1 MKSVDELRKWAN
13 GLSGIWID
21 PNDHSIIVTTCDDMP
36 PSMDCVSLREHVSGI
51 LDGIER
57 EFEDMVRS
65 LTIDAIPATDENM
78 ADAGWVRL
86 PVDADGEPWH
96 VGDMTENGNVVN
108 GMTIDFHGWHFT
120 GTRNDIDP
128 AIHRHYVPKP
138 TVEDVLREFYTLAVR
153 GKKAHAEDVDNAA
166 LAEYAA
172 KLRLAG
178 DGE

>member
-1 MKSVDELRKWAN
+1 MKSVDEIRKWTD
-13 GLSGIWID
+13 GLRGVWID
-21 PNDHSIIVTTCDDMP
+21 PNDHSIIVTSCDDMP
-36 PSMDCVSLREHVSGI
+36 PSMDCVSLREHVNAI

-57 EFEDMVRS
+57 EVEERY
-65 LTIDAIPATDENM
+65 TP
-78 ADAGWVRL
+78 L
-86 PVDADGEPWH
+86 PIDADGVPWH

-153 GKKAHAEDVDNAA
+153 GKAANANDVDNAV

-172 KLRLAG
+172 RLRLAG
-178 DGE
+178 EDA

>member
-1 MKSVDELRKWAN
+1 MKSVDALRKWAD
-13 GLSGIWID
+13 GLCGVWID

-36 PSMDCVSLREHVSGI
+36 PSIDCVNLREHVNAI

-57 EFEDMVRS
+57 EHEQYAFAE
-65 LTIDAIPATDENM
+65 IDALPMTDENM
-78 ADAGWVRL
+78 SASGWVRL
-86 PVDADGEPWH
+86 PLDANGVPWH

-138 TVEDVLREFYTLAVR
+138 TVEDVLLEFYTLAVR
-153 GKKAHAEDVDNAA
+153 GKAARADDVDNAV

-178 DGE
+178 DE